1 MKIVISASDGTLE
14 APYAA
19 HFGRAAYFLVVDTE
33 SDTWQAVAN
42 PAVNASSGAG
52 VQSAQ
57 LAVNHGA
64 QAVISGS
71 FGPHAYQILMAAG
84 VPMFLA
90 PAGTAPS
97 ARQLLDWY
105 KAGQLQQIAAPT
117 STGGCQAEQD
127 SAGKGG
133 A

>member
-1 MKIVISASDGTLE
+1 MKIVISASDGKLD

-19 HFGRAAYFLVVDTE
+19 HFGRAAYFLLVDTE
-33 SDTWQAVAN
+33 SDIWQVVAN

-57 LAVNHGA
+57 LVVNHGA

-71 FGPHAYQILMAAG
+71 FGPHAYHIFLAAG

-90 PAGTAPS
+90 PAGTTPS
-97 ARQLLDWY
+97 ARQLLDLF
-105 KAGQLQQIAAPT
+105 KAGQLQQIASPT
-117 STGGCQAEQD
+117 SAGCHGEEGAAGEGGH
-127 SAGKGG
+127 
-133 A
+133 